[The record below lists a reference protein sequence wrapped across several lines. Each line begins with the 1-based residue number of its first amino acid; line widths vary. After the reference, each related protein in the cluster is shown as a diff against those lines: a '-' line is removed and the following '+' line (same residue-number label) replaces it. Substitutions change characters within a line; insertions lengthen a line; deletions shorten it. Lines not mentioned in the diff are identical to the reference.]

1 VDGHG
6 WPLLLQRRS
15 VMLADEM
22 GLGKTIQ
29 TVAMLEHLRSRE
41 NVRGPFL
48 IIAPLSTLEHW
59 KREFED
65 WTKSVT
71 VALPPSFACG
81 HTVDMAWLCSLC
93 LRAQHECGGVS

>member
-1 VDGHG
+1 
-6 WPLLLQRRS
+6 
-15 VMLADEM
+15 MLADEM

-29 TVAMLEHLRSRE
+29 TVAILEHLRSRE

-65 WTKSVT
+65 WTK
-71 VALPPSFACG
+71 
-81 HTVDMAWLCSLC
+81 
-93 LRAQHECGGVS
+93 